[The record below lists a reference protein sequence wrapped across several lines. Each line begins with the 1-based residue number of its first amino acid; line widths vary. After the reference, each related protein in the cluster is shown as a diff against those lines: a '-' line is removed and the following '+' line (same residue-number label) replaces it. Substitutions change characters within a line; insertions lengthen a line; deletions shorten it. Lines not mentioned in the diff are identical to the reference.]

1 MPAHV
6 SLSTSSSLIGR
17 LRAHDNRDWDRF
29 VELYLPVV
37 YGWLRELELQPADAA
52 DVSQSVFETL
62 SRRIAQYDPVRA
74 SSGFRGWLW
83 GVTRNAFRD
92 HRRSRNAQPQGLDG
106 SSQIQRLEA
115 LADAPQEPPSN
126 ALSFRSSLARRAL
139 QNR

>member
-37 YGWLRELELQPADAA
+37 YGWPRELELQPADAA

-92 HRRSRNAQPQGLDG
+92 HRRSLNRRVLAAAVRFSVLKHSLMPRRN
-106 SSQIQRLEA
+106 RLPT
-115 LADAPQEPPSN
+115 L
-126 ALSFRSSLARRAL
+126 
-139 QNR
+139 